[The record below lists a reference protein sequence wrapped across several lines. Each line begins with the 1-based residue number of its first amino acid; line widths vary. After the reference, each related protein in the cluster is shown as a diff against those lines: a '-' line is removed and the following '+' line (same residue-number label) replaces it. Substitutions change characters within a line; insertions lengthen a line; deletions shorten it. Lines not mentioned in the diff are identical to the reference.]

1 MKLAEA
7 VNENGRTKKNPTK
20 TKKLCSGFI
29 NIGSKAQMQNF
40 AKKEAV
46 FINRYL
52 DDALQEAWA
61 RPNRPNPRAS
71 GRPSHAA
78 INAGIARLK
87 AEIPLTIKA
96 AEDRMV
102 DQIVSNIR
110 ELMVTSDMEWE
121 DAYALWE
128 KNTNMRGPL
137 LAQVKSKAKAI
148 KVTDREKEAY
158 R

>member
-1 MKLAEA
+1 MK
-7 VNENGRTKKNPTK
+7 
-20 TKKLCSGFI
+20 
-29 NIGSKAQMQNF
+29 
-40 AKKEAV
+40 
-46 FINRYL
+46 
-52 DDALQEAWA
+52 LQEAWA

-121 DAYALWE
+121 DAYAMWE